1 MNTAYRWV
9 ILFLLLCSVP
19 AAAEGPRELK
29 RRNPERAKPVI
40 VDGVLYDRGEL
51 EQFKSRPMYWVVESD
66 AVHGFTTPEGV
77 QAYGREHGKIG
88 ERPVGLQPFT
98 KASSSCSS
106 FNKNVGCGG
115 IDWLILCP
123 LNQNAHL
130 PDSWNDV
137 ISCVDAGSDV
147 GYYTVLY
154 KCYYFSYDPPDT
166 CLYHILWVAPGNTIT
181 DLNAY
186 AMNNIT
192 SSIRFCSN
200 IDPYSCSQ

>member
-1 MNTAYRWV
+1 VKTTYRWI
-9 ILFLLLCSVP
+9 ILFLLFCSVP
-19 AAAEGPRELK
+19 VFAQVTRERE
-29 RRNPERAKPVI
+29 RRNPERGKPLI
-40 VDGVLYDRGEL
+40 IDGIRYDQADM
-51 EQFKSRPMYWVVESD
+51 EQFKSQAMYWVVESD
-66 AVHGFTTPEGV
+66 AIYGFTTPEGV
-77 QAYGREHGKIG
+77 QAYGREHGKEAAPPSG
-88 ERPVGLQPFT
+88 LHPMVGAT
-98 KASSSCSS
+98 STCSN

-123 LNQNAHL
+123 LSQYSHL

-137 ISCVDAGSDV
+137 ISCVQAGSN

-154 KCYYFSYDPPDT
+154 KCYDFSPYPIDN
-166 CLYHILWVAPGNTIT
+166 CYYHILWVAPGNTIT

-200 IDPYSCSQ
+200 VDPFSCTQ